1 MSHLSREAVPAA
13 IERVPMSYEEWM
25 ALPDRPKAEWVDG
38 VAVIHMAPPTYDHGR
53 AQSRLVVALSLGLPG
68 LDVVTEV
75 EVVLP
80 RNRVRRPDIAVVDHP
95 PSDRGW
101 IRDPAVLVV
110 EVLSPGTQ
118 SEDLMR
124 KAPEYAEAGIGQYWT
139 LDNEQQR
146 LEVSELVD
154 GRWVSLGVLD
164 AATPTLYV
172 VVGEHGV
179 VELGHAALF
188 GDRHR

>member
-1 MSHLSREAVPAA
+1 MPAA
-13 IERVPMSYEEWM
+13 IERVPMSYDDWL
-25 ALPDRPKAEWVDG
+25 ALPEKPKAEWVDG
-38 VAVIHMAPPTYDHGR
+38 VAVIYMAPPLYDHGLT
-53 AQSRLVVALSLGLPG
+53 QSRLVFALMTGLPE

-80 RNRVRRPDIAVVDHP
+80 RNRIRRPDIAVVDHP
-95 PSDRGW
+95 PADRGW

-110 EVLSPGTQ
+110 EVLSPSTQ

-139 LDNEQQR
+139 LSPEQRR

-154 GRWVSLGVLD
+154 GRWEVLGVLD
-164 AATPTLYV
+164 DRRPELDV
-172 VVGEHGV
+172 VVGEHGRV
-179 VELGHAALF
+179 SLSHEAIF
-188 GDRHR
+188 RD